1 MAEETDLSRTEPASP
16 RRLQQ
21 ARSQG
26 DVPRSAELT
35 AWVVLL
41 SALAALG
48 WLAPRIL
55 VSLTQYVQS
64 ALRSAAQPFPEH
76 PFAAALSAAG
86 VFLPLLG
93 VVFIAVLIAPML
105 LSGWV
110 FAPRFMRFDTQRLQP
125 LGAIK
130 RLFSLDAIFE
140 ALKTLMK
147 FALAGLACWLA
158 LSGELGHIFALP
170 GMAPD
175 RALAVAAALV
185 LKTMLAVAASL
196 TVIAALDG
204 GWRWWRYLARH
215 AMTWQEVLAEAR
227 ESEGS
232 PEMRARMRSQQQQAG
247 QQANAMPKA
256 SPHPNPRQSGW
267 AQPHP
272 PLPQAGEGGVREAG
286 EGANA
291 RPKAG
296 PLPTPPP
303 RGEGAN
309 ARPKAIDEVIE

>member
-1 MAEETDLSRTEPASP
+1 MKIEAEMAEETDLSRTEPASP

-48 WLAPRIL
+48 WLTPRIL
-55 VSLTQYVQS
+55 DSLTQYLQS
-64 ALRSAAQPFPEH
+64 SLRSAAQPFPEH
-76 PFAAALSAAG
+76 PFAAALSATS
-86 VFLPLLG
+86 VVLPLLG
-93 VVFIAVLIAPML
+93 VVFVAVLIAPML

-110 FAPRFMRFDTQRLQP
+110 FAPRFMRFDAQRLSP
-125 LGAIK
+125 FGTIK
-130 RLFSLDAIFE
+130 RLFSLEAVFA

-147 FALAGLACWLA
+147 IALAGVACWLA
-158 LSGELGHIFALP
+158 LSDELGRIFALP

-175 RALAVAAALV
+175 RALTEAAALV
-185 LKTMLAVAASL
+185 LKALLAVAAAL

-204 GWRWWRYLARH
+204 GWRWRRYLARH

-232 PEMRARMRSQQQQAG
+232 PEMRARVRSRQQQAG
-247 QQANAMPKA
+247 QGAHARPKA
-256 SPHPNPRQSGW
+256 MASPPPP
-267 AQPHP
+267 QPS
-272 PLPQAGEGGVREAG
+272 PQMG

-291 RPKAG
+291 GPK
-296 PLPTPPP
+296 T
-303 RGEGAN
+303 
-309 ARPKAIDEVIE
+309 IDEVGE